1 MQRLTL
7 FVILAIASIGASAQ
21 GVGVKNYI
29 QQVAAGWTTDAK
41 KALPDLL
48 IDAPDDPGVMFLHAA
63 LIDDAKKAAPMLE
76 RIVEAYPKSE
86 WADDAL
92 ARLVVMSATK
102 NETDRAR
109 KYFATMRD
117 QYSQSDLLPLAYDV
131 MRSTVGAPAP
141 SEKVTLTPVSA
152 KKPDLTESP
161 KAALAKPYTIVLRS
175 FTGKMAAEAFADDMK
190 KKRMPAKVSPDATS
204 KRFIV
209 RVGDYA
215 TEAEAQREVE
225 YVRSVC
231 KCKATI
237 DKR

>member
-21 GVGVKNYI
+21 SVGVKNYI

-48 IDAPDDPGVMFLHAA
+48 IDSPDDPGVMFLHAA
-63 LIDDAKKAAPMLE
+63 LIDDAKKASPMLE

-92 ARLVVMSATK
+92 ARLVIMTATK
-102 NETDRAR
+102 SESDRAR
-109 KYFATMRD
+109 KYFVTMRD
-117 QYSQSDLLPLAYDV
+117 QYSQSELLPLVYDV

-141 SEKVTLTPVSA
+141 SEKTTATPAKKVETAEPAKASSA
-152 KKPDLTESP
+152 KPF
-161 KAALAKPYTIVLRS
+161 TIVLKKGA
-175 FTGKMAAEAFADDMK
+175 TKKDADALTEAMK
-190 KKRMPAKVSPDATS
+190 KKRMPAKTAADTDAN
-204 KRFIV
+204 KFIV

-215 TEAEAQREVE
+215 TDADAQKELD
-225 YVRSVC
+225 YVRTVC
-231 KCKATI
+231 KCKATVE
-237 DKR
+237 KR

>member
-7 FVILAIASIGASAQ
+7 FVILAIATIGASAQ

-48 IDAPDDPGVMFLHAA
+48 IDAPDDPAVMFLHAA
-63 LIDDAKKAAPMLE
+63 LIDDPKKASPMLE

-102 NETDRAR
+102 NESDRAR
-109 KYFATMRD
+109 KYFSTMRD
-117 QYSQSDLLPLAYDV
+117 QYSQSDLLPLVYDV

-141 SEKVTLTPVSA
+141 SDKVTPTPVSA
-152 KKPDLTESP
+152 KKLEISDQT
-161 KAALAKPYTIVLRS
+161 KAGSTKPYTIVLKTYSNKKDADS
-175 FTGKMAAEAFADDMK
+175 FAESMK
-190 KKRMPAKVSPDATS
+190 QKRMPAKVGSYGAS
-204 KRFIV
+204 KKFSV
-209 RVGDYA
+209 RVGEYA
-215 TEAEAQREVE
+215 TDADAQKEIE

-237 DKR
+237 EKR

>member
-29 QQVAAGWTTDAK
+29 QQVAAGWTSDAK

-48 IDAPDDPGVMFLHAA
+48 IDAPDDPAVMFLHAA
-63 LIDDAKKAAPMLE
+63 LIDDPKKASPMLE

-102 NETDRAR
+102 NETDKAR
-109 KYFATMRD
+109 KYFSTMRD
-117 QYSQSDLLPLAYDV
+117 QYSQSDLLPIVYDV

-141 SEKVTLTPVSA
+141 SDKTTTSPVKKSDVAETP
-152 KKPDLTESP
+152 KP
-161 KAALAKPYTIVLRS
+161 AAGKPYTIVLRT
-175 FTGKMAAEAFADDMK
+175 FNKQKFADVFVEEMK
-190 KKRMPAKVSPDATS
+190 KKRMPAKVAVNPTT
-204 KRFIV
+204 KNIVV

-215 TEAEAQREVE
+215 TEADAQKEIE

-237 DKR
+237 EKR

>member
-48 IDAPDDPGVMFLHAA
+48 IDAPDDPAVMFLHAA
-63 LIDDAKKAAPMLE
+63 LIDDPKKASPMLE

-102 NETDRAR
+102 NESDKAR
-109 KYFATMRD
+109 KYFSTMRD
-117 QYSQSDLLPLAYDV
+117 QYSQSDLLPLVYDV

-141 SEKVTLTPVSA
+141 SEKVALTPVSA
-152 KKPDLTESP
+152 KKPDLSEQP
-161 KAALAKPYTIVLRS
+161 KPVNAKPYTIVLKTYSSKKDADS
-175 FTGKMAAEAFADDMK
+175 FAESMK
-190 KKRMPAKVSPDATS
+190 QKRMPAKVGSYGAS
-204 KRFIV
+204 KKWSV
-209 RVGDYA
+209 RVGEYA
-215 TEAEAQREVE
+215 TDADAQKEIE

-237 DKR
+237 EKR

>member
-48 IDAPDDPGVMFLHAA
+48 IDAPDDPAVMFLHAA
-63 LIDDAKKAAPMLE
+63 LIDDPKKASPMLE

-102 NETDRAR
+102 NESDKAR

-117 QYSQSDLLPLAYDV
+117 QYSQSDLLPLVYDV

-141 SEKVTLTPVSA
+141 SEKITLTPVSA
-152 KKPDLTESP
+152 KKPDLSEQP
-161 KAALAKPYTIVLRS
+161 KPVNAKSFAAS
-175 FTGKMAAEAFADDMK
+175 MK
-190 KKRMPAKVSPDATS
+190 QKRMPAKVGPDASS
-204 KRFIV
+204 KKIVV
-209 RVGDYA
+209 RVGEYA
-215 TEAEAQREVE
+215 TEADAQKEVE

-237 DKR
+237 EKR

>member
-7 FVILAIASIGASAQ
+7 FVIFAIATIGASAQ

-48 IDAPDDPGVMFLHAA
+48 IDSPDDPAVMFLHAA
-63 LIDDAKKAAPMLE
+63 LIDDAKKASPMLE

-92 ARLVVMSATK
+92 ARLVIMSATK
-102 NETDRAR
+102 NESDKAR
-109 KYFATMRD
+109 KFFATMRD
-117 QYSQSDLLPLAYDV
+117 QYSQSELLPLVYDV

-141 SEKVTLTPVSA
+141 SDKPTPAPNKKTEVT
-152 KKPDLTESP
+152 DQP
-161 KAALAKPYTIVLRS
+161 KSSSAKPYTIVLKTFSSR
-175 FTGKMAAEAFADDMK
+175 KDADAFVETMK
-190 KKRMPAKVSPDATS
+190 KKRMPAKTAADTDPKKFVA
-204 KRFIV
+204 

-215 TEAEAQREVE
+215 TEADAQKEID
-225 YVRSVC
+225 YVRTVC

-237 DKR
+237 EKR